1 LPMVSAVGDCLRSE
15 MVRQTRMFRISFE
28 KLKS

>member
-1 LPMVSAVGDCLRSE
+1 MVSAAGDWLRSE

-28 KLKS
+28 MLKS